1 MCKQKF
7 RMTLSEEN
15 YLKAIFNLEEQTHK
29 GVPTNAIAE
38 MMETKASS
46 ATDMVKRLSEK
57 ELLKYKPYQG
67 TRLTPKGKSHAVKVI
82 RKHRLWETFLVENL
96 DFTWDEVH
104 EVAEQLEHI
113 QSDKLIH
120 QLDKFLGYPKTDP
133 HGDPIP
139 DEEGNIEKIEKKVL
153 AELQQ
158 EEEGICVGVDDSSSA
173 FLKYLDKLN
182 ISLGNKI
189 KVIEKEAFD
198 NSMVIQVEENTISIS
213 SLASKNIYV
222 RKTS

>member
-1 MCKQKF
+1 LCKQKF

-29 GVPTNAIAE
+29 SVPTNAIAE

-96 DFTWDEVH
+96 DFSWDEVH

-139 DEEGNIEKIEKKVL
+139 DEEGNIAKIKKKVL

-158 EEEGICVGVDDSSSA
+158 EDEGICVGVDDSSSA
-173 FLKYLDKLN
+173 FLKYLDKLD